1 MTLNRFLSAK
11 LEEMQKKNPRFS
23 MRALAQ
29 KAGISPGRL
38 NEIFHE
44 RRPLSDHYSNR
55 ISYGLS
61 LTQEEQV
68 TLSSFVTVRA
78 KRMNFQKVLEN
89 QELRLI
95 TSWEPY
101 AILNLMKTDD
111 FESSTEWI
119 AKRLA
124 LSVEKTEECLNLLE
138 AQGVIKMKNGRW
150 LRIPSQ
156 LTTTSEIPSSA
167 IVEGHIANLRKSEEA
182 LRTVPMEKRHFGTI
196 TMPINVAKIEEAKQM
211 LTQFRRKMCLLL
223 EDGPK
228 TEVYNLSM
236 YLYPLT
242 DVNDRDFESP
252 SVIASQIDS
261 STT

>member
-1 MTLNRFLSAK
+1 MTLNHFLSQK
-11 LEEMQKKNPRFS
+11 LEELQKKNPRFS

-61 LTQEEQV
+61 LSQEEQI

-101 AILNLMKTDD
+101 AILNLIKTDD

-124 LSVEKTEECLNLLE
+124 LSLEKTEECMNLLE
-138 AQGVIKMKNGRW
+138 SQGVIKMKNGRW
-150 LRIPSQ
+150 VRIPAQ
-156 LTTTSEIPSSA
+156 LTTTTEIPSSA
-167 IVEGHIANLRKSEEA
+167 IVEHHVAALRKSEEA
-182 LRTVPMEKRHFGTI
+182 LRSVSPAKRHFGNI
-196 TMPINVAKIEEAKQM
+196 TMPINVNKIEEAKQM

-236 YLYPLT
+236 QLYPLT
-242 DVNDRDFESP
+242 DVNGREANLESE
-252 SVIASQIDS
+252 VA
-261 STT
+261 T

>member
-1 MTLNRFLSAK
+1 MTLNLFLSNK

-61 LTQEEQV
+61 LSQEEQA
-68 TLSSFVTVRA
+68 TLASFVTVRA
-78 KRMNFQKVLEN
+78 KRMNAQKVLEE
-89 QELRLI
+89 QELRMI

-101 AILNLMKTDD
+101 ALLNLMKTDD
-111 FESSTEWI
+111 FESSSEWM

-124 LSVEKTEECLNLLE
+124 LPVEKIEECISLLE
-138 AQGVIKMKNGRW
+138 SLKIIKMKNDRW
-150 LRIPSQ
+150 LRVPEQ
-156 LTTTSEIPSSA
+156 FTTTTDIPRSA
-167 IVEGHIANLRKSEEA
+167 IVQGHVANLKKSEDV
-182 LRTVPMEKRHFGTI
+182 LVTVPPTKRNFTTI
-196 TMPINVAKIEEAKQM
+196 TMPINVSKFEEAKQ
-211 LTQFRRKMCLLL
+211 LITQFRRKLCLLL

-228 TEVYNLSM
+228 TEVYNLSIQ
-236 YLYPLT
+236 LYPLT
-242 DVNDRDFESP
+242 DVTDKEFP
-252 SVIASQIDS
+252 S
-261 STT
+261 

>member
-1 MTLNRFLSAK
+1 MTLNHFLSQK
-11 LEEMQKKNPRFS
+11 LDELQKKNPRFS

-55 ISYGLS
+55 IAYGLS
-61 LTQEEQV
+61 LSQEEQV
-68 TLSSFVTVRA
+68 ALSGFVTVRA

-101 AILNLMKTDD
+101 ALLNLMKTDD

-124 LSVEKTEECLNLLE
+124 LPIEKIEECLKLLE
-138 AQGVIKMKNGRW
+138 AQGIIKMKHGRW
-150 LRIPSQ
+150 LRIPEQ
-156 LTTTSEIPSSA
+156 MTTTADIPSSA
-167 IVEGHIANLRKSEEA
+167 IVEGHLANLKKATDA
-182 LRTVPMEKRHFGTI
+182 LFKVSADKRNYATM
-196 TMPINVAKIEEAKQM
+196 TMPINVSKIEEAKQLM
-211 LTQFRRKMCLLL
+211 TQFRRKLCLLL
-223 EDGPK
+223 EEGPK
-228 TEVYNLSM
+228 TEVYNISM
-236 YLYPLT
+236 QLYPLT
-242 DVNDRDFESP
+242 D
-252 SVIASQIDS
+252 IDS
-261 STT
+261 REISD